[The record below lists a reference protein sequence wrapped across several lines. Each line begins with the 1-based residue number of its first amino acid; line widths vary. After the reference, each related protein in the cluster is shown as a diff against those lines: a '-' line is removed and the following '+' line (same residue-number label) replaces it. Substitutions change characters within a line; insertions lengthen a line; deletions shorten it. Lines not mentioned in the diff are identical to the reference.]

1 MPRVALGRQQKIDLE
16 VENLAS
22 VVLDALNSDMGR
34 RRMFQKDYAP
44 FIGVKNSKTFTNW
57 NNKKL
62 RGIDFDSVFEALIRA
77 GYKPTIILEGRK

>member
-1 MPRVALGRQQKIDLE
+1 MPRVALGKQQKMD
-16 VENLAS
+16 VELDRLAA
-22 VVLDALNSDMGR
+22 VVLDALNADMGR